1 MRLFRLELKR
11 VIKTRTTWIL
21 LAAALLIS
29 VLMAWLPVTFETR
42 NVVEDGGEKELTGF
56 DAIRVKR
63 QAQAGIAGEI
73 TEAQLKAAAETAVR
87 VLREY
92 EKEYMYQLPTEVYVE
107 KILPVA
113 PLLSRVPEVYADAET
128 GMAPGIAAL
137 DPDWLDHFYEN
148 CPVHLKNL
156 MKLEQ
161 RDYPEAGEKA
171 EKMYAKVKM
180 PLAFNP
186 GYSTNAYD

>member
-21 LAAALLIS
+21 LAAALLLS

-42 NVVEDGGEKELTGF
+42 NVVEDGVEKELTGF

-63 QAQAGIAGEI
+63 QAQAGIAGVI

-113 PLLSRVPEVYADAET
+113 PIAFQST
-128 GMAPGIAAL
+128 GGICGCGNRYGPG
-137 DPDWLDHFYEN
+137 N
-148 CPVHLKNL
+148 CCHGPGL
-156 MKLEQ
+156 
-161 RDYPEAGEKA
+161 AGSF
-171 EKMYAKVKM
+171 
-180 PLAFNP
+180 L
-186 GYSTNAYD
+186 

>member
-21 LAAALLIS
+21 LAAALLLS

-42 NVVEDGGEKELTGF
+42 NVVEDGVEKELTGF

-63 QAQAGIAGEI
+63 QAQAGIAGVI

-92 EKEYMYQLPTEVYVE
+92 EKNTCTSCLRRCMWKNPSCRPIAFQ
-107 KILPVA
+107 
-113 PLLSRVPEVYADAET
+113 ST
-128 GMAPGIAAL
+128 GGICGCGNRYGPG
-137 DPDWLDHFYEN
+137 N
-148 CPVHLKNL
+148 CCHGPGL
-156 MKLEQ
+156 
-161 RDYPEAGEKA
+161 AGSF
-171 EKMYAKVKM
+171 
-180 PLAFNP
+180 L
-186 GYSTNAYD
+186 

>member
-73 TEAQLKAAAETAVR
+73 NQ
-87 VLREY
+87 
-92 EKEYMYQLPTEVYVE
+92 
-107 KILPVA
+107 
-113 PLLSRVPEVYADAET
+113 SSFSN
-128 GMAPGIAAL
+128 L
-137 DPDWLDHFYEN
+137 DP
-148 CPVHLKNL
+148 
-156 MKLEQ
+156 LE
-161 RDYPEAGEKA
+161 YPDI
-171 EKMYAKVKM
+171 
-180 PLAFNP
+180 LA
-186 GYSTNAYD
+186 YVVS

>member
-11 VIKTRTTWIL
+11 VVKTRTTWML

-42 NVVEDGGEKELTGF
+42 NVVEDGVEKELTGF

-137 DPDWLDHFYEN
+137 DPDWLDNF
-148 CPVHLKNL
+148 
-156 MKLEQ
+156 
-161 RDYPEAGEKA
+161 
-171 EKMYAKVKM
+171 
-180 PLAFNP
+180 
-186 GYSTNAYD
+186 

>member
-42 NVVEDGGEKELTGF
+42 NVVEDGVEKELTGF

-63 QAQAGIAGEI
+63 QAQAGIAGVI

-113 PLLSRVPEVYADAET
+113 PLLPEYRRYMRMRKQVWPRELLPWT
-128 GMAPGIAAL
+128 RIGWIIFMRAAR
-137 DPDWLDHFYEN
+137 F
-148 CPVHLKNL
+148 
-156 MKLEQ
+156 
-161 RDYPEAGEKA
+161 
-171 EKMYAKVKM
+171 
-180 PLAFNP
+180 
-186 GYSTNAYD
+186 T

>member
-21 LAAALLIS
+21 LAVALLIS
-29 VLMAWLPVTFETR
+29 VLMAWLPVTFEIRT
-42 NVVEDGGEKELTGF
+42 VVEDGVEKELTGF

-107 KILPVA
+107 KSFLSPHCFPEYRRYMRMRKQGWPRELLPWTRIGWIIFMRTA
-113 PLLSRVPEVYADAET
+113 RFT
-128 GMAPGIAAL
+128 
-137 DPDWLDHFYEN
+137 
-148 CPVHLKNL
+148 
-156 MKLEQ
+156 
-161 RDYPEAGEKA
+161 
-171 EKMYAKVKM
+171 
-180 PLAFNP
+180 
-186 GYSTNAYD
+186 